1 MRVMAALCAG
11 VLGFAATTIGH
22 YAEAW
27 VCGYFFLNTRAYIYA
42 DGFQQ
47 RGLTL

>member
-1 MRVMAALCAG
+1 MAALCAG

-27 VCGYFFLNTRAYIYA
+27 VCGYFFSALVAIFMLMA
-42 DGFQQ
+42 FASEG
-47 RGLTL
+47 